1 MNIYIYIYLCIFL
14 IFCPLTFYLKFQSE
28 REEEVQERLTEND
41 RIFVAELYPYKSFL
55 KSKIW
60 ISTSKKESKDG
71 KRVRRLKKESKYCIE
86 KWSEKLVTGWKKTAK
101 EHNI

>member
-1 MNIYIYIYLCIFL
+1 MLAKYIIYEI
-14 IFCPLTFYLKFQSE
+14 Q
-28 REEEVQERLTEND
+28 RLTEND
-41 RIFVAELYPYKSFL
+41 RIFVAEVYPYKSFL

-71 KRVRRLKKESKYCIE
+71 KKGSKIEKENPNIE